1 MHHMTQH
8 PMTQHSARALTLS
21 AVFIALSALIS
32 ASPALAESPSYADVD
47 TAPVIQNSFWAG
59 DIPSADL
66 VGVST
71 DVALPLPLSLTLYSD
86 DIASALPFVEVSVIP
101 AATPDAPPAAGT
113 LTYLPGQSLLLWTP
127 TQPLDPSTAY
137 VVDVF
142 VNNEGLYIG
151 GAVENPNI
159 TGRFNITTSAA
170 ALTALAT
177 VVPAPTVTF
186 IDAVEYLSC
195 PPGEVV
201 CNDDPPVV
209 DGDGVSHGGGCDSS
223 VSFSWQQPVI
233 SIDWSDG
240 EAAGEELFFSYRVTT
255 MNGESSQYTT
265 YGAHALE
272 STHSASF
279 SLYLYEARSE
289 EVCVMI
295 EATDLRALAR
305 GSADGITTTTHCVSL
320 ADMPPIPDPEPLLAA
335 CVPDPNA
342 PNDDIGGGNL
352 DASSGGDTST
362 STNEDTGATSGG
374 NTDAT
379 PNSDAASG
387 SNNDESGCGCTTTR
401 SQQKQAPAGLLLG
414 LAVAF
419 GAALSLRR
427 RQKTLA
433 AR

>member
-1 MHHMTQH
+1 MH
-8 PMTQHSARALTLS
+8 PMTQHPHRAPALKLS

-32 ASPALAESPSYADVD
+32 ASPALAESPNYADVD
-47 TAPVIQNSFWAG
+47 AAPLIQNSYWEG
-59 DIPSADL
+59 TIPSADL
-66 VGVST
+66 VGVSV

-86 DIASALPFVEVSVIP
+86 DIASALPFVEVSVVP
-101 AATPDAPPAAGT
+101 AATPDATPAAGT
-113 LTYLPGQSLLLWTP
+113 LTYLPGQTLLLWAP
-127 TQPLDPSTAY
+127 TEPLDPSTEY
-137 VVDVF
+137 VVHVF

-159 TGRFNITTSAA
+159 TGSFNVTTSAS

-177 VVPAPTVTF
+177 VVPEPTVTF
-186 IDAVEYLSC
+186 IDAMEYLSC

-209 DGDGVSHGGGCDSS
+209 DGDGVSHGGGCDQS

-255 MNGESSQYTT
+255 MNGEAAHFFTN
-265 YGAHALE
+265 GAQTLE
-272 STHSASF
+272 STHSAS
-279 SLYLYEARSE
+279 LTIYLNEARSE

-305 GSADGITTTTHCVSL
+305 GSADGTTTTTHCVSL

-342 PNDDIGGGNL
+342 PNDDIGGNL
-352 DASSGGDTST
+352 DASSGGDTSGDTST

-379 PNSDAASG
+379 PSSDAASG

-427 RQKTLA
+427 RQKTLT